1 MSLASDRWPH
11 GLAVALPLEAELYF
25 ADEAAL
31 NEALGSP
38 AGAEAG
44 QDFGKIA
51 AARVVHDGVHH
62 RRLTSPPRPG
72 EPPFPQITRR

>member
-1 MSLASDRWPH
+1 MGSPSPYYWQA
-11 GLAVALPLEAELYF
+11 GLYF

-51 AARVVHDGVHH
+51 
-62 RRLTSPPRPG
+62 PPG
-72 EPPFPQITRR
+72 SFMTVSTVLD